1 MTDATTRPRRRGLKI
16 VLALALLLGVL
27 IVLAPKIAGV
37 FAPGIVRGQ
46 SGAAVAGR
54 LDVRGVSLSWLGSQR
69 LRGFS
74 LATPDGQSVISGDV
88 TLDRGLLGLLL
99 GGQNL
104 GTITLA
110 DASAAIERYADGTTN
125 LDKAIGTSSSKP
137 SGSASG
143 TTGGSTSG
151 SGSGSGGG
159 EIRLPA
165 GLKASLAVTGLQA
178 SFTDKA
184 TPAGTTIA
192 LRATDLNA
200 DFGVGQPIAIDFST
214 TTSHARG
221 GATTEGSLVAKIRV
235 DSWSTAAGEL
245 TPDTASIDAT
255 ITGQRLPVDLA
266 DLFSG
271 PLLDGAEPLAVAA
284 GETLDLAIE
293 VNGTMKAAKATLS
306 AEMPRAS
313 IRAGVSVADGVLS
326 VTEPI
331 TADVRGA
338 ALSGLLP
345 QVRELEQGVTGGKIT
360 GAPDISLRISRL
372 SLPLP
377 AGGTPIDWRSAS
389 CEASLGMSQ
398 INGSVRVGEGAEQA
412 FRVAPMTATLTS
424 ESLAQGVRLGAS
436 TDLTL
441 DAKPAGK
448 VAIEASAAG
457 LLDASGA
464 IRAGLPER
472 FEGRVSVEGVATAI
486 AQPFVEKAG
495 LELATDVG
503 PTLDVSLA
511 AYAVAGP
518 ESAGIPPTHL
528 DLNVTSEHIKAAG
541 TFRVEAV
548 SIATRD
554 YGLKI
559 EAASAG
565 RIASRMITPDSGW
578 KLTPAANAGGVV
590 LTLPNLRLPRSPGGA
605 LDVANATGNLR
616 VTTSGLRLARL
627 DDAGTPAPTTIDL
640 LGLEVIVAQQS
651 DQAPGLA
658 VRASMAYGPERFEVD
673 AAVSLPGVHEPASQV
688 RPIGTV
694 VVRDLPAT
702 LAGLFATAPAPEGR
716 DLTSM
721 LREIAGGPIGISLTT
736 ERPSPE
742 TYTAALALTSRTLR
756 AGAKARL
763 DEGAM
768 VLHDVALKAW
778 LTSGLANE
786 LLRGTADAGVE
797 VAGEGVL
804 HVGVAPLTIP
814 MEGWSPKLDRAGQ
827 ADVTLTIPAAMTLRN
842 VMLLS
847 DDGSTRR
854 VGEIGVESLRLE
866 AGVPLGAILG
876 TGTSKARAKLVAAI
890 LAENNAKAGDVTL
903 DAEVGLAS
911 GKPDGPATATL
922 ALAQIN
928 TALLDPF
935 AGEGALL
942 SSALGATAGVEIGLR
957 AVPGAEGFDAN
968 AAIDATLSLNAPRA
982 KTTTPLGLSVRPDK
996 VALSRPGE
1004 ITIEVDPAL
1013 ANRFLDAPAKEGQPQ
1028 AAAALRLAETAPVK
1042 IEVRSLVLPRSAQA
1056 MLDADVAISAPR
1068 LAMRSI
1074 ERTSGK
1080 PPTEKPLAL
1089 SGVSITAKT
1098 NGPGTARVIDY
1109 RVGVDRSEL
1118 AGAPSATG
1126 LTLTGH
1132 VDRLIDAEGGFD
1144 VGGANLSARGDIP
1157 VLPTG
1162 LIDALARQE
1171 GMLVD
1176 VLGPAMSVKLVADR
1190 LPLGGL
1196 DAPTPPEG
1204 PASLNVAASSE
1215 RASMSVRGEI
1225 RNKAYYASEP
1235 VRVQLFEVSPSVSAR
1250 LLTGVPVAQFEKV
1263 KGEDAPG
1270 LIEAR
1275 NLVIPLDSDLTKLSG
1290 DIHVAPGEARF
1301 STRSLF
1307 AEVLSI
1313 AKIRQAGQVGRRLQP
1328 LDVSMRAGV
1337 VEYSKWVIPLGE
1349 FKLETQGKVDLAKGE
1364 IDVVTSIPFGA
1375 LTDEIAGSLNTGL
1388 GSALGRNVPL
1398 LESLTM
1404 VPFRTRGPLAKPST
1418 GPDLKLLG
1426 ERTLE
1431 KLNPIDAIKD
1441 GAGRL
1446 QDLLR
1451 PQPKK
1456 DEPVPPK

>member
-46 SGAAVAGR
+46 SGVAVAGR

-88 TLDRGLLGLLL
+88 TLDRGLLGLMLV
-99 GGQNL
+99 GQNL

-110 DASAAIERYADGTTN
+110 DASAAIERYADGSTN
-125 LDKAIGTSSSKP
+125 LDKAIGTSSKP
-137 SGSASG
+137 S
-143 TTGGSTSG
+143 GSTSG
-151 SGSGSGGG
+151 SGSGSSGG

-184 TPAGTTIA
+184 TPTGAVIA
-192 LRATDLNA
+192 LRAADLKA
-200 DFGVGQPIAIDFST
+200 VFGVGQPIAIDFST

-235 DSWSTAAGEL
+235 DSWSTAAGDL

-255 ITGQRLPVDLA
+255 ITAQRLPVDLA

-284 GETLDLAIE
+284 GETLDLAVE
-293 VNGTMKAAKATLS
+293 VKGTMKAARATLS
-306 AEMPRAS
+306 AAMPRVS

-331 TADVRGA
+331 TADVRGSV
-338 ALSGLLP
+338 LSGLLP
-345 QVRELEQGVTGGKIT
+345 QVREMEQGVAGGKIT
-360 GAPDISLRISRL
+360 GAPDVSLRISRL

-377 AGGTPIDWRSAS
+377 TGGTPIDWRSAS
-389 CEASLGMSQ
+389 CEASLGVSQ

-412 FRVAPMTATLTS
+412 FRVAPITATLTF

-457 LLDASGA
+457 LLDAAGA

-486 AQPFVEKAG
+486 AQPFVEMAG
-495 LELATDVG
+495 LDLATDVG
-503 PTLDVSLA
+503 PTLDVSMA
-511 AYAVAGP
+511 AYAVGRQV
-518 ESAGIPPTHL
+518 SAGMPPTHL
-528 DLNVTSEHIKAAG
+528 DLNVTSAHIKAAG
-541 TFRVEAV
+541 TFRVDVE

-590 LTLPNLRLPRSPGGA
+590 LTLTNLRLPR
-605 LDVANATGNLR
+605 
-616 VTTSGLRLARL
+616 TSDGSIDFAQSAGTLNVSTAGLRLAKL
-627 DDAGTPAPTTIDL
+627 DEQGRAQPTTVDL
-640 LGLEVIVAQQS
+640 LGFTLAAEQAAGADPTLE
-651 DQAPGLA
+651 
-658 VRASMAYGPERFEVD
+658 VRASMAYGSERFEG
-673 AAVSLPGVHEPASQV
+673 AVSTRMAGMHAGSIDDV
-688 RPIGTV
+688 RPVGRVALTSV
-694 VVRDLPAT
+694 PT
-702 LAGLFATAPAPEGR
+702 SMAGMFMAPAAADGR
-716 DLTSM
+716 DLRA
-721 LREIAGGPIGISLTT
+721 LIREAAGPGVSLTIT
-736 ERPSPE
+736 TAQPSPGVF
-742 TYTAALALTSRTLR
+742 TAALDVESATIRGGTRSHLEKGTLTLR
-756 AGAKARL
+756 
-763 DEGAM
+763 DT
-768 VLHDVALKAW
+768 ALRTQ
-778 LTSGLANE
+778 LTSGMARE
-786 LLRGTADAGVE
+786 LLRGTADNRVEIAGD
-797 VAGEGVL
+797 GVL
-804 HVGVAPLTIP
+804 QFGVAPLAIP

-827 ADVTLTIPAAMTLRN
+827 ADMTLTIPAKTTLRN
-842 VMLLS
+842 LVLRT

-866 AGVPLGAILG
+866 ASVPLGSILG
-876 TGTSKARAKLVAAI
+876 TGTAKARAKLVAAI
-890 LAENNAKAGDVTL
+890 LAENSARAGDVTL

-942 SSALGATAGVEIGLR
+942 SSALGATAGIEIGLR

-982 KTTTPLGLSVRPDK
+982 KTTTPLALSVRPDK

-1013 ANRFLDAPAKEGQPQ
+1013 ANRFLDASAKEGQPQ

-1042 IEVRSLVLPRSAQA
+1042 IEVRSLVLPRSALA

-1068 LAMRSI
+1068 LAMHSI
-1074 ERTSGK
+1074 ERPSGK
-1080 PPTEKPLAL
+1080 SPTEKPLTL

-1126 LTLTGH
+1126 LALTGH

-1162 LIDALARQE
+1162 LIDALAKQE

-1204 PASLNVAASSE
+1204 PASLNLAASSE

-1225 RNKAYYASEP
+1225 RNKAFYASEP

-1270 LIEAR
+1270 LIEAK
-1275 NLVIPLDSDLTKLSG
+1275 NLVIPLDSDMTKLSG

-1337 VEYSKWVIPLGE
+1337 VEYSKWIIPLGE

-1431 KLNPIDAIKD
+1431 KLNPIDAIKE

-1451 PQPKK
+1451 PPPKK
-1456 DEPVPPK
+1456 DEPAPPK